1 MEQKG
6 APRLERGRGHL
17 CSPLRGQSASATHQH
32 HSPLGRQTSGLWEP
46 QPGGLRCRDNL
57 AGGLVTPRSVA
68 MVTWFF
74 L

>member
-1 MEQKG
+1 M
-6 APRLERGRGHL
+6 
-17 CSPLRGQSASATHQH
+17 
-32 HSPLGRQTSGLWEP
+32 SGLWEP

-74 L
+74 FLKMYSAKREEDG